1 MQTAAAREH
10 YLAAEV
16 MTAPP
21 QKLQLLLIEGAMRFC
36 NLAVARMEQ
45 GDNEAAGEA
54 LTRAQGVVTELIA
67 GVRPEHNR
75 ELARKATSVYLYMFR
90 TLIDAHLQH
99 DLGKINDVLR
109 VLEIERGT
117 WQEVCRRL
125 STSSSAVPAPVQSQ
139 VEEYTPLGNLS
150 A

>member
-1 MQTAAAREH
+1 MQAAAREQ

-36 NLAVARMEQ
+36 NLALAKWEQ
-45 GDNEAAGEA
+45 GENECAGDA

-67 GVRPEHNR
+67 GVRPEHDR
-75 ELARKATSVYLYMFR
+75 ELARKAASVYLYLFR
-90 TLIDAHLQH
+90 TLVDAHLHH
-99 DLGKINDVLR
+99 DAGKVRDALR

-125 STSSSAVPAPVQSQ
+125 ASAAPTAAAADD
-139 VEEYTPLGNLS
+139 YTPLGELS

>member
-1 MQTAAAREH
+1 MQAGAAREQ

-36 NLAVARMEQ
+36 NLGLAKWEQ
-45 GDNEAAGEA
+45 GDGEAAGEA
-54 LTRAQGVVTELIA
+54 LTRAQGIVTELIA
-67 GVRPEHNR
+67 GVRPDHDR
-75 ELARKATSVYLYMFR
+75 ELARKAASVYLYLFR
-90 TLIDAHLQH
+90 TLVEAHLRH
-99 DLGKINDVLR
+99 DADKVRDALR

-125 STSSSAVPAPVQSQ
+125 SQAAPTV
-139 VEEYTPLGNLS
+139 VAAPGEEYTPLGDLS

>member
-1 MQTAAAREH
+1 MQATARES
-10 YLAAEV
+10 YLATEV

-36 NLAVARMEQ
+36 NLALARWEQ
-45 GDNEAAGEA
+45 GDQEAAGEA
-54 LTRAQGVVTELIA
+54 LTRAQGVITELIA

-75 ELARKATSVYLYMFR
+75 ELARKATSIYLYLFR
-90 TLIDAHLQH
+90 TLVDAHMRH
-99 DLGKINDVLR
+99 DAQMVQDAMR

-125 STSSSAVPAPVQSQ
+125 AGSTPPPLETAPAD
-139 VEEYTPLGNLS
+139 YTPLGDLS

>member
-1 MQTAAAREH
+1 MQAAAREQ
-10 YLAAEV
+10 YLTAEV

-36 NLAVARMEQ
+36 NLALAKWEQ
-45 GDNEAAGEA
+45 GEAEAAGEA

-75 ELARKATSVYLYMFR
+75 ELARKAASVYLYLFR
-90 TLIDAHLQH
+90 TLVDAHLNH
-99 DLGKINDVLR
+99 DAAKVRDALR

-125 STSSSAVPAPVQSQ
+125 ASAGPAPVSATA
-139 VEEYTPLGNLS
+139 EDYAPLGDLS